1 MPSLYGNVSVGNT
14 IGLYQQSSGTSQV
27 LTNAQSLLSLLSN
40 ASTVGFSLTAANTQV
55 QASVQPTGVTSGTY
69 GNASLIPVITV
80 GGDGRVTSISTVTNP
95 TNSYGNA
102 NVTALLNGSVT
113 IGNLTVR
120 SGIYW
125 ANGQPYTSPQLYG
138 NANVASFLGN
148 FGSNSIS
155 TTGNVTAGNVLSNN
169 YLYANGV
176 SILTGVTGTYSNAN
190 VAAYMPVYGGDIRA
204 GTVAATVALTAP
216 TLANNSGSGLT
227 ITAGGSNLADLGLLA
242 SGNVNI
248 NPNQGTGS
256 NKGINLNY
264 NTYTNYPFNISSA
277 IYSSG
282 GYYWAN
288 NVPYSATV
296 QGLYGDSNVAA
307 YLATH
312 PQAGSYGN
320 ANVAAYLPTYV
331 GAIGDQYANI
341 QINTTN
347 IGGDG
352 NIITTGNGVTIQT
365 WNSIRKQNG
374 PSNAIDIIANG
385 ANDVLQL
392 TGNSSVTIASGNNIL
407 ISPPIGLFSTY
418 TGTILTVQGD
428 ASVQEIR
435 AGSGGNLTVAKKFT
449 AGNIITTNGVFWANG
464 AVYSTGS
471 TGSSFTGNL
480 AGSTLFDSVNGRI
493 LANAYP
499 QSDPGTQPPL
509 WQNIKNNPPV
519 YVNGVLQ
526 PAAATGVNGLV
537 NQNSYLMQ
545 TVGNVGLQ
553 SSYQTTTTRFTNG
566 ILNYQSI
573 WPVTANVMQTTD
585 RYRHTD
591 NILEVN
597 LNGITWASSQTQTNQ
612 TVGTQQNFL
621 NIYGNG
627 TLGTAGAVTGLV
639 YLIPE
644 GTALGSGLVANVN
657 YVTGITGQIQSQT
670 TYGSTNTANVI
681 YARGFLPQV
690 APASNSISI
699 TNAIG
704 LHTPSGWV
712 TAPNAAGGGAI
723 TNRYAILNEDANSLI
738 QTNANIVFATGSG
751 KSLVFGDGTSM
762 STAPVTQIVAGT
774 NVTIS
779 PAGGTGVVTINAN
792 TQPGTYA
799 NVNVSQYLPHA
810 TGYTDGWQMPIGGNS
825 ARPSFAGNGMIRYN
839 TDTLNPEWYNGVNST
854 WYNFSQAYTIP
865 PPTITAWY
873 VVVGGG
879 GGSGG
884 SIGGGGGAG
893 GYLEGNVTLTSG
905 TTYTVAVG
913 AGGAG
918 VSGQTVG
925 NNGTNSSI
933 SGLSLTALGGG
944 GGGSWD
950 SVAPANGA
958 SGGGGHGGGSA
969 NWGYGTGTVG
979 QGNNG
984 GAGYYIANLAG
995 GGGGATAVG
1004 ADGNT
1009 GGNGGDG
1016 GNGATTAITGSSTSY
1031 AGGGGGGANN
1041 GSGSSGG
1048 AGGLGGGGGGG
1059 YPGGAAGGA
1068 GTSGTV
1074 NTGGGGGGGTQSA
1087 GGSSGGSGVVIIR
1100 VLTSQYTGTTTGSP
1114 TVTTTGS
1121 YTVMTFTGSGSYTA

>member
-113 IGNLTVR
+113 IGNLTVV
-120 SGIYW
+120 SGVYW

-138 NANVASFLGN
+138 NANVAAYLTTATINTTGN
-148 FGSNSIS
+148 ITAANL
-155 TTGNVTAGNVLSNN
+155 TTAGNVTAAYVKGDGSL
-169 YLYANGV
+169 
-176 SILTGVTGTYSNAN
+176 LTNLPVQQGTYSNAN

-216 TLANNSGSGLT
+216 TLANNSGGGLT
-227 ITAGGSNLADLGLLA
+227 INASGSNLADLGLLA

-264 NTYTNYPFNISSA
+264 NTYTNYPFNISNS

-365 WNSIRKQNG
+365 WNSIHKQNG

-392 TGNSSVTIASGNNIL
+392 TGNSSVTIASGGNIL

-464 AVYSTGS
+464 VSYGSANGSYGNAQVAAYLPVYGGNIAGQITTGTQNYINILNNVNNIIGPANGAIYIDNYGAPGLVVETTQIVALDVPLKVRGADLS
-471 TGSSFTGNL
+471 VGDSSSGGSFYSYGNITANAGAYFFGDGRFLTNLPVQAGTYSNSNVASYLTTYNGTIGTATGTVTIGGNLVTTSKLTTGNLVTSAGVFWSNGAAYSAGSSFTGDL

-499 QSDPGTQPPL
+499 QSDPGTQPPM

-526 PAAATGVNGLV
+526 AAAGTAVNGLI

-553 SSYQTTTTRFTNG
+553 SSYQTTNTRFTNG

-585 RYRHTD
+585 RYRHTE

-597 LNGITWASSQTQTNQ
+597 LNGISWASSQSQLNQ

-627 TLGTAGAVTGLV
+627 TLGTAGAVTGIV

-657 YVTGITGQIQSQT
+657 YVTGVTGIIQSQN

-690 APASNSISI
+690 APASNSVSI
-699 TNAIG
+699 TNAVG

-712 TAPNAAGGGAI
+712 TAPNAAGGGGYNSNNGSSGGSGGGGAQYLG
-723 TNRYAILNEDANSLI
+723 TGGAGTAGQGYAAGNAVSGNNSGSGGGGAGGVGDAVNGGVGAPNSI
-738 QTNANIVFATGSG
+738 TGS
-751 KSLVFGDGTSM
+751 S
-762 STAPVTQIVAGT
+762 IY
-774 NVTIS
+774 
-779 PAGGTGVVTINAN
+779 
-792 TQPGTYA
+792 YA
-799 NVNVSQYLPHA
+799 
-810 TGYTDGWQMPIGGNS
+810 
-825 ARPSFAGNGMIRYN
+825 
-839 TDTLNPEWYNGVNST
+839 
-854 WYNFSQAYTIP
+854 
-865 PPTITAWY
+865 
-873 VVVGGG
+873 GGG
-879 GGSGG
+879 GGGGDTGGGTGGSGG
-884 SIGGGGGAG
+884 GGTGGSGGGGTGTNGTAISGGGGGGAG
-893 GYLEGNVTLTSG
+893 GSTATSG
-905 TTYTVAVG
+905 
-913 AGGAG
+913 
-918 VSGQTVG
+918 
-925 NNGTNSSI
+925 
-933 SGLSLTALGGG
+933 
-944 GGGSWD
+944 
-950 SVAPANGA
+950 
-958 SGGGGHGGGSA
+958 
-969 NWGYGTGTVG
+969 
-979 QGNNG
+979 
-984 GAGYYIANLAG
+984 
-995 GGGGATAVG
+995 
-1004 ADGNT
+1004 
-1009 GGNGGDG
+1009 
-1016 GNGATTAITGSSTSY
+1016 
-1031 AGGGGGGANN
+1031 
-1041 GSGSSGG
+1041 
-1048 AGGLGGGGGGG
+1048 
-1059 YPGGAAGGA
+1059 
-1068 GTSGTV
+1068 
-1074 NTGGGGGGGTQSA
+1074 
-1087 GGSSGGSGVVIIR
+1087 SGGSGVVILS
-1100 VLTSQYTGTTTGSP
+1100 VPTAFYTGTTTGSP
-1114 TVTTTGS
+1114 TVTTNGS
-1121 YTVMTFTGSGSYTA
+1121 NTVMTFTGSGSYTA